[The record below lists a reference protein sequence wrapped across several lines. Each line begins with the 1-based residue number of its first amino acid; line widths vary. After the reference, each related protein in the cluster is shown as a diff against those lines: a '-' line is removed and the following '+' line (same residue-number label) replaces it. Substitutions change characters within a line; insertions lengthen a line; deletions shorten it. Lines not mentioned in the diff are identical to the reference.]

1 MATQNPSLPR
11 TITVQTDDGP
21 VDVSKLTL
29 GRAAELAQILDSLP
43 ELLRGVQEDE
53 GLANA
58 LTAALEGGT
67 ENEDAVALG
76 QAVLRVAPKLFLVAQ
91 DAMIRLICVG
101 AGLDRER
108 VERLGLDEA
117 MEILGAIL
125 EVNNVAALVASAK
138 NLGRLLGLN
147 REAIRAAQTATRAA
161 YRASGSKT

>member
-21 VDVSKLTL
+21 VEVSKLTL
-29 GRAAELAQILDSLP
+29 GRAAELSQILDSLP

-53 GLANA
+53 ELANA
-58 LTAALEGGT
+58 MSAALEGGAG
-67 ENEDAVALG
+67 NEDPVAIG

-147 REAIRAAQTATRAA
+147 REAIRAAQKATKAGS
-161 YRASGSKT
+161 RASGSRT

>member
-1 MATQNPSLPR
+1 LMATQNPSLPR

-21 VDVSKLTL
+21 VEVSKLTL
-29 GRAAELAQILDSLP
+29 GRAAELSQILDSLP

-53 GLANA
+53 ELANA
-58 LTAALEGGT
+58 MSAALEGGAG
-67 ENEDAVALG
+67 NEDPVAIG
-76 QAVLRVAPKLFLVAQ
+76 QAVLSVAPRLFLVAQ
-91 DAMIRLICVG
+91 DAMSRLICVG
-101 AGLDRER
+101 AGLGRER

-147 REAIRAAQTATRAA
+147 REAQKATKAGS
-161 YRASGSKT
+161 RASGSRT